1 MYQVPDRPAL
11 ICKHIAFV
19 QECNV
24 LTLAKVPEMDFLLGT
39 QILENQYNN
48 ESRHH
53 MSTGKQV

>member
-11 ICKHIAFV
+11 TCKHIAFV

-24 LTLAKVPEMDFLLGT
+24 FTLTKVPEMDFLLGT